1 MKRQKIKNKYK
12 NIIDINT
19 NITEIKKESKI
30 LINILKTIGLIFL
43 LLIWNYIPMTI
54 MYSIGINY
62 EEFSQIQKIFY
73 LLSCDISLI
82 LILIFIYRKSF
93 IKDLKNFFN
102 KNFLSNLET
111 PLRYWGIGVL
121 VMITS
126 NIIINTLTPNAIA
139 GNEESVR
146 SLIDIAPL
154 FMAFEL
160 AIYAPITE
168 ELIFR
173 KSIKD
178 ITNNKY
184 IYILLSGLIFG
195 GMHVIGSI
203 TSTYDI
209 LYLIPYSA
217 LGIAFASL
225 YHKTNNLFST
235 ITVHSIH
242 NTLTLVLYLIGSA
255 AL

>member
-1 MKRQKIKNKYK
+1 
-12 NIIDINT
+12 
-19 NITEIKKESKI
+19 
-30 LINILKTIGLIFL
+30 
-43 LLIWNYIPMTI
+43 
-54 MYSIGINY
+54 
-62 EEFSQIQKIFY
+62 
-73 LLSCDISLI
+73 
-82 LILIFIYRKSF
+82 
-93 IKDLKNFFN
+93 
-102 KNFLSNLET
+102 
-111 PLRYWGIGVL
+111 
-121 VMITS
+121 MITS

-209 LYLIPYSA
+209 LYLIPYGA